1 MNVVISTN
9 AAEVQKTTNMEL
21 NREVLKLQ
29 TELDELFYN
38 RISTPEQAIIAY
50 EKMQKYKLI
59 SGSEYTKTIKENTI
73 V

>member
-9 AAEVQKTTNMEL
+9 TAEVQKSTNMEL

-29 TELDELFYN
+29 TELDDLFYN
-38 RISTPEQAIIAY
+38 KISTPEQVIIAY
-50 EKMQKYKLI
+50 KKMQKYKLI